1 MKRLFNLTVILAL
14 CVSGI
19 VSGGND
25 EDKGKQA
32 YQKKFE
38 DARRLVEKAKR
49 MVIDS
54 ECTDIL
60 LWEANSF
67 VEHVNG
73 VLDSIERSI
82 TDGLFEKRD
91 YKVIYVDDNIASFR
105 LERTSYTGGAHPHCV
120 VTVGTLVRG
129 RKEFPLKLKDIMTPE
144 QTPQMSALI
153 RQTLRRHFKV
163 KTDNE
168 VTARMSCY
176 TPKPI
181 ENFYYDGKGLHFV
194 YNENL
199 EIIDVCIQWPRPLC
213 ALERPDA
220 NGKTAPKAK

>member
-1 MKRLFNLTVILAL
+1 MILLLVI

-25 EDKGKQA
+25 EEKGKQTN
-32 YQKKFE
+32 QKKFE
-38 DARRLVEKAKR
+38 EATRLVEKAKW

-73 VLDSIERSI
+73 VLDSIEHSI

-105 LERTSYTGGAHPHCV
+105 LERTNYTGGAHPHCV

-129 RKEFPLKLKDIMTPE
+129 RKEFPLKLKDIMTPN
-144 QTPQMSALI
+144 QTAQMSALI
-153 RQTLRRHFKV
+153 CQVLRRHFKV
-163 KTDNE
+163 KTDKE

-199 EIIDVCIQWPRPLC
+199 EILDVCIQWPRPLC

-220 NGKTAPKAK
+220 EANRKIDAKVK